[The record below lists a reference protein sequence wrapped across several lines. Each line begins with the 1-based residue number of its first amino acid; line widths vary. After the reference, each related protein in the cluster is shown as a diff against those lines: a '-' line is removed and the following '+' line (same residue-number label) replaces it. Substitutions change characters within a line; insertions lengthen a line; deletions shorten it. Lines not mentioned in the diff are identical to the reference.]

1 MNTLQLSSAILKELS
16 FFADNET
23 ILQKVLKYVKS
34 LKKEKKKDD
43 TLMSKEEFFAML
55 DESSKEAEEGK
66 AIKMLPNEDLDTY
79 LKRLGYAV

>member
-23 ILQKVLKYVKS
+23 ILQKVLKYIKS

>member
-66 AIKMLPNEDLDTY
+66 LYSRREGESYDAFF
-79 LKRLGYAV
+79 KRITNV

>member
-43 TLMSKEEFFAML
+43 TLMTKEEFFAML

>member
-23 ILQKVLKYVKS
+23 ILQKVLQYVKS

-43 TLMSKEEFFAML
+43 TLMTKEEFFAML

-66 AIKMLPNEDLDTY
+66 LYSRREGESFDAFF
-79 LKRLGYAV
+79 KRITNI